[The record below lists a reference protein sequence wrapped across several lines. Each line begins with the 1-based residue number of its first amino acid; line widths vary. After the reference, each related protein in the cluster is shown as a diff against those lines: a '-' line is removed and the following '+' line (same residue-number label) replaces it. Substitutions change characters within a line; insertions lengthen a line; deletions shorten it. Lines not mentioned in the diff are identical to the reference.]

1 MILERGSSMLWAYIL
16 EVSGAEDERRN
27 QGLFQIIKELEVA
40 DEFCFFDMSGTGNRS
55 ELKELLH
62 QIQDSDTLVV
72 RSVIDLADTLKEMV
86 DVLSAL
92 AEKKITLCS
101 YEESYLC
108 GKSYLNQVTGILS
121 IFQDFNKKKKEQ
133 AYKQAVA
140 EGKVG
145 RPSKAKEVEKAVVMF
160 KEGKVSM
167 EQLQA
172 LTGLS
177 KSTLYRYIKE

>member
-1 MILERGSSMLWAYIL
+1 MLWAYIL
-16 EVSGAEDERRN
+16 EVSGAEEDRQN

-62 QIQDSDTLVV
+62 QIQDNDTLVV
-72 RSVIDLADTLKEMV
+72 RSVVDLADTLKEMI
-86 DVLSAL
+86 DALSVL

-133 AYKQAVA
+133 AYKQAVI

-145 RPSKAKEVEKAVVMF
+145 RPSKAKEVEKVIVMF
-160 KEGKVSM
+160 KDGKVSM

>member
-101 YEESYLC
+101 Y
-108 GKSYLNQVTGILS
+108 LNQVTGILS